1 MIKIIASLLG
11 ENISITI
18 DDGEI
23 SINTKN
29 RAILELIESIYS
41 DLLAS
46 YSPADGSLGGNLAQ
60 ELAKMGAKIT
70 EVTEP
75 SMDENLVY

>member
-18 DDGEI
+18 DDGDI
-23 SINTKN
+23 SIDTKN
-29 RAILELIESIYS
+29 KIISELIESIYS

-70 EVTEP
+70 EVIEP
-75 SMDENLVY
+75 SMDESLVY

>member
-1 MIKIIASLLG
+1 MIKITASLLG

-18 DDGEI
+18 DDGRI
-23 SINTKN
+23 SIDTKN
-29 RAILELIESIYS
+29 KIILELIESIYS

-60 ELAKMGAKIT
+60 ELSKMGAKIT
-70 EVTEP
+70 EVIEP

>member
-1 MIKIIASLLG
+1 MIKILASFLG

-18 DDGEI
+18 DDGDI
-23 SINTKN
+23 SIDTKN
-29 RAILELIESIYS
+29 KTILELIESIYS

-60 ELAKMGAKIT
+60 ELAGVGAKII

-75 SMDENLVY
+75 PMDENLVY

>member
-18 DDGEI
+18 DDGDI
-23 SINTKN
+23 SIDTKN
-29 RAILELIESIYS
+29 KIILELIESIYS

-60 ELAKMGAKIT
+60 ELVKVGAKII
-70 EVTEP
+70 EVAEP
-75 SMDENLVY
+75 SMEEDLVY

>member
-1 MIKIIASLLG
+1 MIKILASLLG
-11 ENISITI
+11 EKISITI
-18 DDGEI
+18 DDGDI
-23 SINTKN
+23 SIDTKN
-29 RAILELIESIYS
+29 ETILELIKSIYS

-60 ELAKMGAKIT
+60 ELARMGAKII

-75 SMDENLVY
+75 PMDENLVY

>member
-1 MIKIIASLLG
+1 MIKITASLLG

-18 DDGEI
+18 DDGGI
-23 SINTKN
+23 SIDTKN
-29 RAILELIESIYS
+29 KIILELIESIYS

-70 EVTEP
+70 EVIEP

>member
-1 MIKIIASLLG
+1 MTKITISFLG

-29 RAILELIESIYS
+29 KAVLELIESIYS

-60 ELAKMGAKIT
+60 ELVKVGAKII

-75 SMDENLVY
+75 SMQENLVY

>member
-1 MIKIIASLLG
+1 MIKITASLLG

-18 DDGEI
+18 DDGGI
-23 SINTKN
+23 SVDTKN
-29 RAILELIESIYS
+29 KVILELIDSTYS

>member
-1 MIKIIASLLG
+1 MIKITASLLG

-18 DDGEI
+18 DDGGI
-23 SINTKN
+23 SIDTKN
-29 RAILELIESIYS
+29 KIILELIESMYS

-70 EVTEP
+70 EVIEP

>member
-1 MIKIIASLLG
+1 MIKITASLLG

-18 DDGEI
+18 DDGDI
-23 SINTKN
+23 SIDTKN
-29 RAILELIESIYS
+29 KIILELIESIYS

-60 ELAKMGAKIT
+60 ELSKMGAKIT
-70 EVTEP
+70 EVIEP

>member
-1 MIKIIASLLG
+1 MIKILVFFLG
-11 ENISITI
+11 EDISITI
-18 DDGEI
+18 DDGAI
-23 SINTKN
+23 SIDSKN
-29 RAILELIESIYS
+29 RAILELINSTYS

-60 ELAKMGAKIT
+60 ELAKMGAKII

-75 SMDENLVY
+75 PEEENRVY

>member
-1 MIKIIASLLG
+1 MIKILASLLG
-11 ENISITI
+11 EKISITI
-18 DDGEI
+18 DDGDI
-23 SINTKN
+23 SIDTKN
-29 RAILELIESIYS
+29 ETILELIKSIYS

-60 ELAKMGAKIT
+60 ELARMGAKII

-75 SMDENLVY
+75 PMDESLVY

>member
-1 MIKIIASLLG
+1 MIKIL
-11 ENISITI
+11 ISILEENVSIVI
-18 DDGEI
+18 DDGAI
-23 SINTKN
+23 SIDSKN
-29 RAILELIESIYS
+29 KTILELINSIYS

-60 ELAKMGAKIT
+60 ELAKVGAKIL

-75 SMDENLVY
+75 PDEEDRVY

>member
-1 MIKIIASLLG
+1 MIKILASFLG

-18 DDGEI
+18 DDGDI
-23 SINTKN
+23 SIDTKN
-29 RAILELIESIYS
+29 KTILELINSTYS

-60 ELAKMGAKIT
+60 ELAKVGAKIL

-75 SMDENLVY
+75 PMDENLVY

>member
-1 MIKIIASLLG
+1 MIKILASLLG
-11 ENISITI
+11 ENISIAI
-18 DDGEI
+18 DDGDI
-23 SINTKN
+23 SIDTKN
-29 RAILELIESIYS
+29 KTILELIKSTYS

-60 ELAKMGAKIT
+60 ELARMGAKII

-75 SMDENLVY
+75 PMDENLVY

>member
-18 DDGEI
+18 DDGDI
-23 SINTKN
+23 SIDTKN
-29 RAILELIESIYS
+29 KIILELIESIYS

-60 ELAKMGAKIT
+60 ELSKMGAKIM

>member
-1 MIKIIASLLG
+1 MIKILASLLG

-18 DDGEI
+18 DDGDI
-23 SINTKN
+23 SIDTKN
-29 RAILELIESIYS
+29 ETILELIKSIYS

-60 ELAKMGAKIT
+60 ELARMGAKII
-70 EVTEP
+70 EVAEP
-75 SMDENLVY
+75 PMDENLVY

>member
-1 MIKIIASLLG
+1 MIKIIASFLG
-11 ENISITI
+11 EDISITI
-18 DDGEI
+18 DDGDI
-23 SINTKN
+23 SIDTKN
-29 RAILELIESIYS
+29 KTILELIESIYS

-60 ELAKMGAKIT
+60 ELAKMGAKII

-75 SMDENLVY
+75 PMDENLVY